1 MRKIWGVARLRF
13 RQLLTSIRLPV
24 VLGLVLLYLLA
35 LYQPLR
41 RIAALTGM
49 GITPYSLIFLL
60 GDQTGQL
67 TLCALSLALFANAP
81 FRDEMNDLITARS
94 GRTALALGNCLYI
107 LMASVFYVV
116 MLFVIQMLICLPY
129 TRLSL
134 SWDPMLRAI
143 AIGALP
149 EGVSLL
155 FYLDSWVMSQF
166 SPLAA
171 LGLSIA
177 LETLCVFLLGLL
189 VYLGNRLF
197 RRPVG
202 LWASGALVMLD
213 ITIYNILTS
222 SWYRYSPLGL
232 ARLGMYQSLPFS
244 DGFRYFALTSF
255 VIIASLILIE
265 KYAPKLG
272 KIRHPGAG
280 KENHP

>member
-1 MRKIWGVARLRF
+1 MRKIWGIARLRF

-41 RIAALTGM
+41 RMAALTGM

-60 GDQTGQL
+60 GDQSGQL
-67 TLCALSLALFANAP
+67 TICALSLALFANAP

-107 LMASVFYVV
+107 LMTAAFYVV
-116 MLFVIQMLICLPY
+116 MLFIIQMLICLPY

-134 SWDPMLRAI
+134 NWDSLLRAI
-143 AIGALP
+143 TIGALP
-149 EGVSLL
+149 EGISLL
-155 FYLDSWVMSQF
+155 FYPDGWVMSQF

-171 LGLSIA
+171 LSLSMA

-202 LWASGALVMLD
+202 LWTSGALVMLD
-213 ITIYNILTS
+213 ITIYNILS
-222 SWYRYSPLGL
+222 SRWYRYSPLGM
-232 ARLGMYQSLPFS
+232 ARLSMYQSMSLSYSLRF
-244 DGFRYFALTSF
+244 FALTAAI
-255 VIIASLILIE
+255 IIASLILIE